1 MPVSKLGRSS
11 LTLNEKHLTSLHKGI
26 AIMLIAITVVARFAL
41 KLRLFEG
48 SQLPAIFE
56 LDLP

>member
-1 MPVSKLGRSS
+1 MRGRSS
-11 LTLNEKHLTSLHKGI
+11 LTLNEKDLTSLHKGI
-26 AIMLIAITVVARFAL
+26 AIMLIAIAVIARFAL